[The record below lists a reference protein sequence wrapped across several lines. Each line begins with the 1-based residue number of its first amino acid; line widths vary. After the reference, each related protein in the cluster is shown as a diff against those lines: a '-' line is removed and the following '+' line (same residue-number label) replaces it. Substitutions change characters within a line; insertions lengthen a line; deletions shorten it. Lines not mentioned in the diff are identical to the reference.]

1 MVGRDA
7 GGTIRWLE
15 NDGNSNPSF
24 QDNGGFTYSS
34 SDGPTSAK
42 IIDLDGDG
50 DNDII
55 VSMYNGG
62 RIVWF
67 ENNGASDPSFSLNV
81 LGSVAGSYQCD
92 AGDLDGDGDVDV
104 MCASC
109 LLYTSPSPRDLSTSR
124 MPSSA

>member
-1 MVGRDA
+1 MNPT
-7 GGTIRWLE
+7 TIRWLE

-55 VSMYNGG
+55 VSMYNGS
-62 RIVWF
+62 RIF
-67 ENNGASDPSFSLNV
+67 
-81 LGSVAGSYQCD
+81 GSRTMA
-92 AGDLDGDGDVDV
+92 
-104 MCASC
+104 
-109 LLYTSPSPRDLSTSR
+109 LLTPPFR
-124 MPSSA
+124 